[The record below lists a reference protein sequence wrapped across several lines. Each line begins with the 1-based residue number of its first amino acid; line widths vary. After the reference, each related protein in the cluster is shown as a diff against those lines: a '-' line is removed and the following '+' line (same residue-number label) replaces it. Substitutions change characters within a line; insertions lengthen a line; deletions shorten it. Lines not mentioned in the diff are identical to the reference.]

1 MNTNLQYLYRDA
13 ANYKRHGA
21 FTFVGAPTAS
31 LLERLRHALFDR
43 EFLVAAQVGL
53 PSLAPWMLG
62 EEPYDSSVDH
72 ALHEMVWPPSPTDQD
87 PSEPPMT
94 FETFVQR
101 VEQASRE
108 GWALATPEWSDARA

>member
-21 FTFVGAPTAS
+21 FTFVGAPTES
-31 LLERLRHALFDR
+31 LLERLRAALFDR
-43 EFLVAAQVGL
+43 EFFVAEQVGL

-72 ALHEMVWPPSPTDQD
+72 ALHEIVWPPSPTDQE
-87 PSEPPMT
+87 PSEPTTT
-94 FETFVQR
+94 FETFVQG

-108 GWALATPEWSDARA
+108 GWALATPEGSGARA

>member
-1 MNTNLQYLYRDA
+1 MNTLLEYLYRDA

-21 FTFVGAPTAS
+21 FTFVGTPTEP
-31 LLERLRHALFDR
+31 LLERLRAALFDR
-43 EFLVAAQVGL
+43 EFVVAAQVGL

-72 ALHEMVWPPSPTDQD
+72 ALHEVVWPPSPTDE
-87 PSEPPMT
+87 EPCEPT
-94 FETFVQR
+94 VTLESFVGR

-108 GWALATPEWSDARA
+108 GWDWEGVAQ